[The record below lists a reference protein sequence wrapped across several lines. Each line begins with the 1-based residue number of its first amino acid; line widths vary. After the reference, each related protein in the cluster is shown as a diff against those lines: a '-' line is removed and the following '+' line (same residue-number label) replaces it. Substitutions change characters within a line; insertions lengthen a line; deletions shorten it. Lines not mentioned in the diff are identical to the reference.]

1 MHRLRSL
8 CGSLRFRRDRSRRG
22 EGKGFRAKNISAS
35 CKGCG
40 LCASSC
46 PQQAI
51 DMLHF
56 KDQQIIAAVCAAA
69 YLSSKMY
76 LVIWSELID

>member
-1 MHRLRSL
+1 MKYLHVIDK
-8 CGSLRFRRDRSRRG
+8 DR
-22 EGKGFRAKNISAS
+22 

-56 KDQQIIAAVCAAA
+56 RSRQIVASVCA
-69 YLSSKMY
+69 
-76 LVIWSELID
+76 V

>member
-1 MHRLRSL
+1 M
-8 CGSLRFRRDRSRRG
+8 

-40 LCASSC
+40 MCASSC

-56 KDQQIIAAVCAAA
+56 KDKQIVASVCAA
-69 YLSSKMY
+69 
-76 LVIWSELID
+76 V